1 MMGIMAAF
9 CYNNKQDPD
18 FNITYLMKSLQPRDF
33 LKIIIGLRAD
43 DALFAIMVNRWKDNL
58 QKLGELK

>member
-1 MMGIMAAF
+1 
-9 CYNNKQDPD
+9 
-18 FNITYLMKSLQPRDF
+18 MKSLQDRDF

-43 DALFAIMVNRWKDNL
+43 DALFAIMVNQWKNNL